1 VPAPAFR
8 FLLPLLR
15 DAEHARRLTLS
26 DWDRALR
33 LGRQARLLG
42 LIGHRL
48 AASETLWAA
57 LPPQVQGHLQA
68 AIHYSAHRLQLV
80 KMELSALDAALPPDA
95 HFVLLKGAAYA
106 AQALEF
112 ARGRLPNDVDLLVR
126 RGDLDR
132 VEAALHA
139 AGWEPEAN
147 NDYDERYYREWSH
160 ELPPMRKPG
169 HALEVDLHHTIAPVT
184 SRTRADDA
192 LLFRDLVTLPG
203 SRFFVLDPRD
213 QLLHAAIHLFQ
224 DTELDGRLRD
234 LVDIDGLI
242 RRQLT
247 DEADWAELL
256 MRAERHRAS
265 RMLWYALHYCAAWLG
280 TPVPAGLPLAPPP
293 AAARRLMDWV
303 LPRNCLPRL
312 PDRAP
317 GVTERIA
324 AGVARVRYHCLRMP
338 PGLLLRHL
346 AHKGSRAVAR
356 WRSGG
361 RRLTHYRA

>member
-1 VPAPAFR
+1 MRAPAPAFR
-8 FLLPLLR
+8 YLLPVLR
-15 DAEHARRLTLS
+15 DAEYASQLTLS
-26 DWDRALR
+26 DWDRTLR

-48 AASETLWAA
+48 AASEALWAA
-57 LPPQVQGHLQA
+57 LPPPVQGHLRA
-68 AIHYSAHRLQLV
+68 AIQYSAHRMQMV
-80 KMELSALDAALPPDA
+80 KMELRALDNALPADA
-95 HFVLLKGAAYA
+95 RVVLLKGAAYA

-112 ARGRLPNDVDLLVR
+112 ARGRMPNDVDLLVR
-126 RGDLDR
+126 RSDLDR
-132 VEAALHA
+132 LEAALRA
-139 AGWEPEAN
+139 AGWASEAK

-169 HALEVDLHHTIAPVT
+169 HTLEVDLHHTIAPVT
-184 SRTRADDA
+184 SRSRADDA
-192 LLFRDLVTLPG
+192 LLFRDLATLPG

-213 QLLHAAIHLFQ
+213 QILHAAIHLFQ

-242 RRQLT
+242 RRHLT
-247 DEADWAELL
+247 ADVDWAVLL
-256 MRAERHRAS
+256 ERAERHRAS

-280 TPVPAGLPLAPPP
+280 TPVPSGLPLAPP
-293 AAARRLMDWV
+293 AVAARRLMDWV
-303 LPRNCLPRL
+303 LCRNCLPRL

-317 GVTERIA
+317 GVTERMA

-346 AHKGSRAVAR
+346 AHKGSLAVAR
-356 WRSGG
+356 WRPAG
-361 RRLTHYRA
+361 RAAGA